1 MSRPDHFPVIAA
13 LAMVAVISA
22 AAAFYLPFRTPKYH
36 APKAAVVPLA
46 ISAEKRSADN
56 LYASGNMK
64 AATRSYEA
72 FVAGHKAS
80 TDPHVQDLVGQS
92 RINLAFIASRGNDYP
107 KARAILS
114 EAQKEYKG
122 TGEFSADFGGI
133 KDEAAYQSAVCLSAM
148 GKKQEAVQAFEA
160 FLKEHPESPLIVA
173 AHKRLERLNGG
184 KSDPKWDA
192 ALQAAVTFQEKQARK
207 ELAMCGPKAL
217 SKVLQILGKPSR
229 PYQEFAKLAGTND
242 SGTTLEGMK
251 AALSELGIS
260 AFGYELNAGDFGR
273 LDYPVIWLV
282 SQHYLVA
289 LRSDARVVTVFDP
302 TSSSERQ
309 LKLPNKDDADFRATV
324 LTFQPLRLGDN

>member
-1 MSRPDHFPVIAA
+1 MSRPDHFPVIVA
-13 LAMVAVISA
+13 LAMVAVISVA
-22 AAAFYLPFRTPKYH
+22 AAVYLPLRTRKYH
-36 APKAAVVPLA
+36 APETELVPPA
-46 ISAEKRSADN
+46 ISAEKRSADA

-64 AATRSYEA
+64 GAERSYEA
-72 FVAGHKAS
+72 FVENHKTS

-92 RINLAFIASRGNDYP
+92 RINLAFIASRGNDYQR
-107 KARAILS
+107 ARAILS

-133 KDEAAYQSAVCLSAM
+133 KDEAAYQSAVCLAAM
-148 GKKQEAVQAFEA
+148 GKKQEAEQAFEA
-160 FLKEHPESPLIVA
+160 FLKEHPESPLVVA

-184 KSDPKWDA
+184 KANPRWDIE
-192 ALQAAVTFQEKQARK
+192 LQTAINFQEKQARK

-217 SKVLQILGKPSR
+217 SKVLELLGKPSH
-229 PYQEFAKLAGTND
+229 PYQDLAKLAGTNG

-251 AALSELGIS
+251 AALGQLGTP

-273 LDYPVIWLV
+273 LEYPVIWLV
-282 SQHYLVA
+282 GQHYLVA
-289 LRSDARVVTVFDP
+289 LRSDVRVITVFDP

-309 LKLPNKDDADFRATV
+309 LKLPNKEDADFRATV